1 MKIMRRYITQVH
13 RYIYIDL
20 WSEKLQVNVELRLVD
35 NSHRDFMRR
44 YEYFMKWLD
53 NMQDVDMDVD
63 SIIVAFSKFKNA
75 DLEGSDSSCL

>member
-20 WSEKLQVNVELRLVD
+20 WSEKLQVIVELRLVD
-35 NSHRDFMRR
+35 NIHRDFMRR
-44 YEYFMKWLD
+44 YEHFMKWLD
-53 NMQDVDMDVD
+53 NMQDVDIDVD

-75 DLEGSDSSCL
+75 EPPKDGDIK

>member
-35 NSHRDFMRR
+35 NTHRDFMRR
-44 YEYFMKWLD
+44 YEHFMMWLD
-53 NMQDVDMDVD
+53 NMQDIDIDVD
-63 SIIVAFSKFKNA
+63 TIIVAFSKFKNA
-75 DLEGSDSSCL
+75 DLEGSDSPCL